1 MTSEIRVNKIENRS
15 GLGTVTFADTGVD
28 LAGIVTATTFSGS
41 GASLTGL
48 PAAQV
53 TGTLPAISGAN
64 LTNLA
69 AANLTGTIAD
79 ARFPATLPAA
89 SAANLTSIPAAN
101 VTGTLPAL
109 TAANLT
115 NIPAANIVGVC
126 TSGLTKTGGFGKLFQ
141 VLQTVKTD
149 TYTTSSTSYGL
160 ITGLTQAITATS
172 TSNRILVNVTLYGG
186 NSGSDYAVGF
196 QLAKDGSVISGSIGA
211 ASGGSQES
219 GSLRFRMSSNNHA
232 LHGSFS
238 YLDTPADTS
247 AHTYGVLMKVFNSS
261 YTGRVGGTGADG
273 GYNQHMRCPCTITV
287 MEVGV

>member
-1 MTSEIRVNKIENRS
+1 MAITIS
-15 GLGTVTFADTGVD
+15 GTN
-28 LAGIVTATTFSGS
+28 GIVGAGFTVDNSGVSVTAGVGTFGS
-41 GASLTGL
+41 IGA
-48 PAAQV
+48 
-53 TGTLPAISGAN
+53 GTSV
-64 LTNLA
+64 A
-69 AANLTGTIAD
+69 AAGLHGTMPTIDGHA
-79 ARFPATLPAA
+79 
-89 SAANLTSIPAAN
+89 LTSINASQ
-101 VTGTLPAL
+101 
-109 TAANLT
+109 
-115 NIPAANIVGVC
+115 IVGVC

-196 QLAKDGSVISGSIGA
+196 QLAKDGSAISGAIGA

-219 GSLRFRMSSNNHA
+219 GSLRFRMSSSNHA